1 MMHSLNTSHQKHA
14 FWTSLYGKKESRTIP
29 LGIDWWLARVGLMR
43 ASRPSSNSLLA
54 MADKVLAQEEDW
66 AALSEHAMK
75 ARLAHLRMVFRMKKD
90 NEEHMID
97 ALAAVREAAWRVR
110 RQRPYRTQVAGAI
123 GLLSGCII
131 EMSTGEGKTLTAV
144 LAAVLQ
150 GWRGLGCHVLTSND
164 YLATRDAEEMA
175 AVYGYCGVKVGS
187 IAQADPRDKRLE
199 AYACDVTYVTSK
211 DVTADFLRDQ
221 IALGRQ
227 GDYVHCLVDCLDGKA
242 MPDILQRSLACA
254 IVDEADSVLCDGGST
269 PLIISA
275 ATSRTAEECFLKASN
290 IADSLK
296 IGHNFLI
303 NRMYREIQLTA
314 AGRTVANR
322 VADQNT
328 DIFSG
333 RNRAHEL
340 ILQALEARYFFHPAV
355 HYVIDEQK
363 VVIIDEST
371 GRPMPDHEWRDG
383 MHQAV
388 AAKEGVPIQSPKS
401 TLAQTTFQE
410 FFLKYPKLSGM
421 TGTAWEARGEF
432 LQFFTLFVVPIPTW
446 RPSLRKEIYRAM
458 YVTRDEKIQAIVD
471 EVTEKIAVNRPVLVG
486 TRSIED
492 SEIVSKALDEAGIE
506 HRTLN
511 AIQLAQEADIIAEA
525 GKKGKVTVATNMA
538 GRGTDIHLGKGVA
551 ELGGLH
557 VILTELH
564 ASSRVDRQLLGR
576 CARQGDPGTTA
587 TIISMQDVLFR
598 LLPQY
603 GRYFF
608 ILLYKLSMT
617 RNIFWF
623 VSRILQRIGDR
634 KALKSRRRMVQSSRN
649 MEDLTSYTG
658 KRYY

>member
-1 MMHSLNTSHQKHA
+1 MSKTLKSHNQKHA

-29 LGIDWWLARVGLMR
+29 LGLDWFVARMTLLR
-43 ASRPSSNSLLA
+43 ADRPSANSLLA
-54 MADKVLAQEEDW
+54 TADKVLAQEEIW
-66 AALSEHAMK
+66 ASLSGQAMQERLHALHVQF
-75 ARLAHLRMVFRMKKD
+75 RLNKD
-90 NEEHMID
+90 DEGTVID

-110 RQRPYRTQVAGAI
+110 NQRPYRTQVAGAL
-123 GLLSGCII
+123 GMLSGCII

-150 GWRGLGCHVLTSND
+150 GWRGLGCHVVTSND

-175 AVYGYCGVKVGS
+175 PIYRYCGMTVGS
-187 IAQADPRDKRLE
+187 IAQADPREKRLE
-199 AYACDVTYVTSK
+199 AYACDVTYLTSK
-211 DVTADFLRDQ
+211 DVTADFLRDH
-221 IALGRQ
+221 IALGRK
-227 GDYVHCLVDCLDGKA
+227 GTYTHCLVEALEGKA
-242 MPDILQRSLACA
+242 MPDIVQRRLACA

-275 ATSRTAEECFLKASN
+275 STSRTAEECFLKASSV
-290 IADSLK
+290 ADSLK
-296 IGHNFLI
+296 IGRDYKTNP
-303 NRMYREIQLTA
+303 MYREIQLTD
-314 AGRTVANR
+314 AGRAIANDI
-322 VADQNT
+322 ADNNA

-333 RNRAHEL
+333 RNRTHEL
-340 ILQALEARYFFHPAV
+340 ILQALEARHFFHPSV
-355 HYVIDEQK
+355 QYVIDDQK
-363 VVIIDEST
+363 IVIIDEST

-388 AAKEGVPIQSPKS
+388 AAKEGLPIQSPKS

-432 LQFFTLFVVPIPTW
+432 LQFFKLFVVPIPTW
-446 RPSLRKEIYRAM
+446 RQSLRHEIHRAM
-458 YVTRDEKIQAIVD
+458 YVTKANKIDAIVR
-471 EVTEKIAVNRPVLVG
+471 EVAEKHAEKRPVLVG

-492 SEIVSKALDEAGIE
+492 SEMVSRALDDAGIE

-511 AIQLAQEADIIAEA
+511 AVQLSQEADIIAQA
-525 GKKGKVTVATNMA
+525 GQKGKVTVATNMA

-576 CARQGDPGTTA
+576 CARQGDPGTTT
-587 TIISMQDVLFR
+587 TIVSMDDVLYRFV
-598 LLPQY
+598 PKY
-603 GRYFF
+603 GRSLF
-608 ILLYKLSMT
+608 IMLYKVKATRPLFWLLSHL
-617 RNIFWF
+617 
-623 VSRILQRIGDR
+623 LQKYGDKR
-634 KALKSRRRMVQSSRN
+634 ALRSRRRMVQSSRN